1 MGCKSDNGEVLGEE
15 MLRLRPYKNC
25 DARYI
30 VSWIRDEVTFY
41 RWSADQYRKFPIC
54 AEDMNEKYAAY
65 AEKDDF
71 FEMTALDDN
80 KVVGHLI
87 MRFLDEEKT
96 ILRFGFIIVDDTK
109 RGKGYGKGMLS
120 LALKYA
126 FEILKVEKVTL
137 GVFQNNESAYRC
149 YTSLG
154 FRKDSSKEPVVSRIL
169 GEIWKYDELEIAYKD
184 WAEEN

>member
-1 MGCKSDNGEVLGEE
+1 MKN
-15 MLRLRPYKNC
+15 MLPMQIKT
-25 DARYI
+25 I
-30 VSWIRDEVTFY
+30 
-41 RWSADQYRKFPIC
+41 
-54 AEDMNEKYAAY
+54 
-65 AEKDDF
+65 F

-96 ILRFGFIIVDDTK
+96 ILQFGFIIVDDTK

-137 GVFQNNESAYRC
+137 GVFQNNESAYHC
-149 YTSLG
+149 YISVG
-154 FRKDSSKEPVVSRIL
+154 FRKDLSKEPVICRIL
-169 GEIWKYDELEIAYKD
+169 DEVWKYDELKIEYKD
-184 WAEEN
+184 WKKENRAVHYENEWHGNTTVL